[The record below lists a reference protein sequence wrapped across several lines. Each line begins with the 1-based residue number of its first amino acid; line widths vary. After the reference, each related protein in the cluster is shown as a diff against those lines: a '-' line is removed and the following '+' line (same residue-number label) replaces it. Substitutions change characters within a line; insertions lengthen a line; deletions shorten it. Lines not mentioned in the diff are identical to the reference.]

1 MGYQWLLAAHIAVLG
16 YWLGSELVINST
28 YRYVCY
34 HDEMSLADRTRLMG
48 HVMGVDQHVRYALI
62 LQAGLGT
69 MLAAYLG
76 YIPGGAALMASAAA
90 IGVLWLI
97 YVEVVHRL
105 QAKPLG
111 KSLATLDRR
120 SRYVLMGVLV
130 GIALGLIGGAWSM
143 PAWLR
148 WKLAC
153 FAAVMACGVG
163 IRLSLLSHFRTW
175 TAMERDGPSA
185 EANAIVRQVY
195 LRSTAILVLLWF
207 FIAAVVILSVQK
219 PG

>member
-1 MGYQWLLAAHIAVLG
+1 MALPSRRRVAGVIAPWPAPRGSLGCGQHQRLVARAALAPHAQRDGFARLAAFQRR
-16 YWLGSELVINST
+16 E
-28 YRYVCY
+28 
-34 HDEMSLADRTRLMG
+34 
-48 HVMGVDQHVRYALI
+48 HV
-62 LQAGLGT
+62 
-69 MLAAYLG
+69 
-76 YIPGGAALMASAAA
+76 
-90 IGVLWLI
+90 
-97 YVEVVHRL
+97 VEVVHRL

-120 SRYVLMGVLV
+120 SRYVLIGVLV